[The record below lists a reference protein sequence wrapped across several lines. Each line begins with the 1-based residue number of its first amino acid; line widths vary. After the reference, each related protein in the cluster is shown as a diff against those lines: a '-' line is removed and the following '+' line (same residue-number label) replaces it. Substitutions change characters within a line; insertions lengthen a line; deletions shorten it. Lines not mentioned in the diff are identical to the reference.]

1 MFSNVYI
8 CTIHTINYANRYTCH
23 GDAVG
28 LVTAA
33 SGLYLPI
40 RGADPVAVYHALAE
54 GPGYILEF
62 PDSAITLGF
71 CSEIITLPDD
81 PFDQLRSIS
90 TEPPFSP
97 AGYLGYEGGGRF
109 LIARDAAII
118 TAEGIT
124 LTSRRPLEE
133 AAEKI
138 RRMADRVLSAD
149 LSSDVP
155 AGSDLPSV
163 LTTTMDRHTFTEG
176 VRRLKS
182 HIRDGDCYQAVLSR
196 RIDVPFTGVP
206 LKIYAGLRSGNP
218 SCYGYYLDFGDEQI
232 AGESPEML
240 ISATGSTLTTVPIAG
255 TRPRGSDPIQDDIL
269 SAELLADPKERSEHL
284 MLVDLARN
292 DIGRVAQ
299 FGSVHVSRYAE
310 VARYPRVQHIVST
323 VTAESAPGS
332 DGYDALRSCFPAGT
346 VSGAPKKRA
355 MELIAEEERELRG
368 VYAGAIGFAGRE
380 KLAFAITIRTVVI
393 RNSVASVQA
402 GAGIVAGSDPDREYD
417 ETAIKAEACLR
428 AIAAAVREI
437 S

>member
-1 MFSNVYI
+1 MR
-8 CTIHTINYANRYTCH
+8 TILYAHRYLYT

-33 SGLYLPI
+33 SGIYLPI
-40 RGADPVAVYHALAE
+40 RGADPVAVYHALSD
-54 GPGYILEF
+54 GPGFIMEF
-62 PDSAITLGF
+62 PDRPCTLGF
-71 CSEIITLPDD
+71 SSDTIVLPKD
-81 PFDQLRSIS
+81 PFDTLRLLSNDS
-90 TEPPFSP
+90 PFSP

-109 LIARDAAII
+109 LYPQDAAVID
-118 TAEGIT
+118 TDGIR
-124 LTSRRPLEE
+124 LFSRRPEEE
-133 AAEKI
+133 AAEAVQ
-138 RRMADRVLSAD
+138 RMTDRLLSAD

-155 AGSDLPSV
+155 VRGELPDTLS
-163 LTTTMDRHTFTEG
+163 TTMERSAFTDG

-196 RIDVPFTGVP
+196 RIDIPFTGEA
-206 LKIYAGLRSGNP
+206 LRIYAGLRSGNP
-218 SCYGYYLDFGDEQI
+218 SCYGYYLDFGDEKI

-240 ISATGSTLTTVPIAG
+240 LSATGSTLTTVPIAG
-255 TRPRGSDPIQDDIL
+255 TRPRGADPLEDDIL
-269 SAELLADPKERSEHL
+269 SAELLADQKERSEHL

-292 DIGRVAQ
+292 DIGRTAEY
-299 FGSVHVSRYAE
+299 GSVRVARYAE

-323 VTAESAPGS
+323 VTASSAPGY

-355 MELIAEEERELRG
+355 MELIAEEEREERG
-368 VYAGAIGFAGRE
+368 VYAGAIGYAG
-380 KLAFAITIRTVVI
+380 KVSLAFAITIRTVVV
-393 RNSVASVQA
+393 RNAVASVQV

-428 AIAAAVREI
+428 AIAAAGRVT